1 MRFLIALLLG
11 ITTGAAAAIGFLYY
25 NPITSQVALSPLS
38 VSDQSQF
45 SLNYSAVADHAI
57 VYTNNGQSRMH
68 PHPAKVM
75 QLWEAPIR
83 QSEALVTLLRD
94 ARNQP
99 AGFGIKFSSRSER
112 TRVLNGEALVDSVW
126 YVFLPDQGTML
137 IAQSENYW
145 NFLRDIVVPAHW
157 GAGNGWRGSWHGTI
171 TNGPGALGTA
181 RVYGGSGAFVGLES
195 EAIESLTAK
204 AYSVELGP
212 VAMDGQLTIEL
223 PRQDVELE
231 NSTANSVSP

>member
-1 MRFLIALLLG
+1 MRFLIALIFG
-11 ITTGAAAAIGFLYY
+11 IATGGAAAIGLLYY
-25 NPITSQVALSPLS
+25 NPITSQSALSPLS
-38 VSDQSQF
+38 VSDQRQF

-57 VYTNNGQSRMH
+57 VYTNDGESRMH
-68 PHPAKVM
+68 PHPAKVL

-83 QSEALVTLLRD
+83 QTETLVTMLRD

-99 AGFGIKFSSRSER
+99 VGIGIKFSSRSER

-126 YVFLPDQGTML
+126 YVYLPDQGTMM

-157 GAGNGWRGSWHGTI
+157 GSGNGWKGSWHGTI

-181 RVYGGSGAFVGLES
+181 SVFGGSGEFLGLES
-195 EAIESLTAK
+195 EATETLTAK

-223 PRQDVELE
+223 PRRNDELDI
-231 NSTANSVSP
+231 STANSVSP